1 MTKNLFLELESDP
14 EINIFYELENFEIEH
29 ESLVTTWIEKVLY
42 AEKKELGYINYI
54 FCNDDYILD
63 INKTYLQHDY
73 FTDIITFDYNKKKV
87 ESDIYISIDRIKEN
101 ATDLNVEF
109 RDELLRVI
117 VHGALH
123 LCGYKDKTKEQEVLI
138 RSKEDHYVHLFLQD
152 QNKI

>member
-29 ESLVTTWIEKVLY
+29 ESLVTNWIEKVLS

-73 FTDIITFDYNKKKV
+73 YTDIITFDYNKKKV

-101 ATDLNVEF
+101 ATDLNVKF